1 MKTSLIISAKAATA
15 TMTDSSPQPAF
26 SYDPFSLEAM
36 RDPQSF
42 YPTLR
47 EQYPAYFMPEYD
59 AYAITRYADVWDAF
73 MDAHSFTESE
83 GQLFSRAQL
92 LVHYRNNPPEPKLDP
107 VSMFLFLDPPIHG
120 SFRRALAAPFLQG
133 SVKKLEPAITKLVR
147 DRLAELLPTGRFD
160 LNGDFGSY
168 ISVGSTAIIMGL
180 PVTDT
185 ARIIEL
191 VNSMVAR
198 SPDKPGPTEAGIVA
212 RGELMQFLR
221 DATAQRRLGKGPESF
236 VIDALIN
243 GDFVGRPLTDD
254 EIAVDLLAILVGGT
268 ETVPKVFARGIL
280 ELSKRPDQLAQIR
293 ENLEANATPAF
304 EEMLRYGAPA
314 QWFGRTAK
322 KPVTVAGVTLEP
334 GQRIILNIAAANR
347 DHREFENPD
356 EFIWNRKARRMLSFG
371 IGPHFCIG
379 IHLARLEGQIML
391 REFLSAVGDYVVE
404 PEAGEWSVS
413 EFQVGWVKLP
423 VRVGAAI

>member
-1 MKTSLIISAKAATA
+1 
-15 TMTDSSPQPAF
+15 MTDSSLQPAF
-26 SYDPFSLEAM
+26 SYDPFSQEAM

-59 AYAITRYADVWDAF
+59 AYAITRYADVWNAF
-73 MDAHSFTESE
+73 MDMNSFSESE

-92 LVHYRNNPPEPKLDP
+92 LVHHRNNPPEPQLDP
-107 VSMFLFLDPPIHG
+107 VAMFNFLDPPVHG
-120 SFRRALAAPFLQG
+120 HFRRAMATPFLQG

-147 DRLAELLPTGRFD
+147 DRLAALLPTGRFD

-168 ISVGSTAIIMGL
+168 VSVGSTALIMGL
-180 PVTDT
+180 PLTD
-185 ARIIEL
+185 APRMIEC
-191 VNSMVAR
+191 VNQMVAR
-198 SPDKPGPTEAGIVA
+198 SPDKAGPTEEGIVA
-212 RGELMQFLR
+212 RGEIMDFLR
-221 DATAQRRLGKGPESF
+221 GAIAQRRLGQGPDSF
-236 VIDALIN
+236 LIDALIN
-243 GDFVGRPLTDD
+243 SDVVGRPMTND
-254 EIAVDLLAILVGGT
+254 EIAVQLLAILVGGT
-268 ETVPKVFARGIL
+268 ETVPKVFARGLL
-280 ELSKRPDQLAQIR
+280 ELAKRPEQLVQIR
-293 ENLEANATPAF
+293 EDLQANAVPAF

-322 KPVTVAGVTLEP
+322 KPVTVAGVTVEP
-334 GQRIILNIAAANR
+334 GQRVVLLIAAANR
-347 DHREFENPD
+347 DQREFENPD
-356 EFIWNRKARRMLSFG
+356 EFIWNRKAKRMLSFG
-371 IGPHFCIG
+371 VGPHFCIG